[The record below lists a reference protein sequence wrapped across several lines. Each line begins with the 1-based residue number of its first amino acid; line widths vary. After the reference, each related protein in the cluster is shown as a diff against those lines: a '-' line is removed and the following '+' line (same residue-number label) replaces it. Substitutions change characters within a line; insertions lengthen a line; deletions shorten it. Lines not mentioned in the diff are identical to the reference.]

1 MRKTGIRFMKN
12 LHYLLLVG
20 VLALGLITIVG
31 SGGGGG
37 GDGAATTTDTT
48 TDTTAPEDV
57 TSLSAQPGDSKV
69 SLSWTASAN
78 SESDLAGQ
86 KVYYSSDGG
95 TTYTTAESALSASA
109 TSYEVTGLTNGTSYK
124 FKVTCYDEVP
134 NESSGATVSCYANA
148 ALSDSDMPVQ
158 SGLTD
163 GGVAR
168 TATQTMT
175 GTVPNPTGS
184 SDTYGGKAYL
194 VLNGDRIPID
204 VTRSGSSSSSGLRRI
219 IYKDGKEYDLDDTKA
234 IDPAILSKLS
244 ARNGDDVTWVF
255 SATFS
260 INAGTNTISIEVY
273 DLNDTLFAR
282 TEQWEVVGTVEP
294 TSMVVTLWWNTNLT
308 DIDLHVAE
316 VEDDT
321 AVAHCYYGNMS
332 AGDMVLDY
340 DDVDGYGPEHIT
352 VDNVTGTKTY
362 EIRVYYFADHN
373 DSDTTTATTAYITAS
388 VNGETKISDS
398 HSMTSEST
406 TSTWTTGSHI
416 WDVGELEVSG
426 ANVYTVTLDD
436 PDLSNFPEVTLT
448 VTVEEPSTSL
458 SSARGQHVS
467 GLTSS
472 NFYVINAGTV
482 MSPVTVTEGT
492 SSYSLKFTDIT
503 AGARDIYVYVYVPAE
518 GDNPMKGGL
527 SNTKTYGTNYALLV
541 GLNEYPPAATTVN
554 NWDRASTYIDVE
566 PNVPASATSV
576 ESNEFTCYFY
586 TGDTLKATV
595 APDTAQSQGAGV
607 YRLFYTAPASHS
619 DHDGVIVKYLKES
632 WLSNCIND
640 ITDLEAAL
648 KATAT
653 SMTNSAWLDENIYT
667 LTNSGATET
676 AITNKISE
684 IANAMEKCDLFLFH
698 FSGHGSG
705 DPSDGDGS
713 QYLCA
718 YEDANWISVTDLSNA
733 LVNIPKPGTTSY
745 ITNVFVF
752 MDACHSG
759 NFIGKGVERGFGAE
773 VDRTIVPR
781 FRPFMPQREEEPSIY
796 GPLKFSRDLRDLTGN
811 NLFVMTAVTGDKSA
825 WDDSTLGNGVFTYYL
840 VEGIDVTGKYI
851 SAASANTNNDTW
863 VTAEEAFTYLD
874 PKAEAWVSTA
884 HGFPADAVQDAQLQD
899 NSTATSSRLIYNW

>member
-255 SATFS
+255 SVTFS

-448 VTVEEPSTSL
+448 VTVEDTSASS
-458 SSARGQHVS
+458 SSARGEHVS

-472 NFYVINAGTV
+472 NFYVINAGTS
-482 MSPVTVTEGT
+482 MSPVTVTEGS
-492 SSYSLKFTDIT
+492 SSYTLTYTDVT
-503 AGARDIYVYVYVPAE
+503 CGARDLYVYVYVPAE
-518 GDNPMKGGL
+518 DDTPMKGGL
-527 SNTKTYGTNYALLV
+527 SNTKTYGASYALLV
-541 GLNEYPPAATTVN
+541 GIEDYPGTDNDLNYCN
-554 NWDRASTYIDVE
+554 DDV
-566 PNVPASATSV
+566 
-576 ESNEFTCYFY
+576 
-586 TGDTLKATV
+586 D
-595 APDTAQSQGAGV
+595 DM
-607 YRLFYTAPASHS
+607 YTALTANKMWESAKINK
-619 DHDGVIVKYLKES
+619 DLKDS
-632 WLSNCIND
+632 F
-640 ITDLEAAL
+640 
-648 KATAT
+648 ATK
-653 SMTNSAWLDENIYT
+653 SAIL
-667 LTNSGATET
+667 
-676 AITNKISE
+676 NKIAE
-684 IANAMEKCDLFLFH
+684 IAGLMKKYDAFLFH
-698 FSGHGSG
+698 FSGHGS
-705 DPSDGDGS
+705 DGADDDS

-718 YEDANWISVTDLSNA
+718 YEDDAWISVTDLATKLSSIPDPGSN
-733 LVNIPKPGTTSY
+733 
-745 ITNVFVF
+745 ITNVFVTL
-752 MDACHSG
+752 DACFSG
-759 NFIGKGVERGFGAE
+759 NFIGKGMGREATR
-773 VDRTIVPR
+773 RC
-781 FRPFMPQREEEPSIY
+781 RPFVPQREAQPY
-796 GPLKFSRDLRDLTGN
+796 ALAKLAFSRDMRDLTGT
-811 NLFVMTAVTGDKSA
+811 NLFVMTAVDGDHSA
-825 WDDSTLGNGVFTYYL
+825 WDVPSPLENGLFTYYL
-840 VEGIDVTGKYI
+840 VKGLTYTNISDAPANSNKDVWVTG
-851 SAASANTNNDTW
+851 
-863 VTAEEAFTYLD
+863 EEAYNYLM
-874 PKAEAWVSTA
+874 PKAKEYCEENIYDAND
-884 HGFPADAVQDAQLQD
+884 PDYADAEQISQYYPDL
-899 NSTATSSRLIYNW
+899 STKSRLVYTW